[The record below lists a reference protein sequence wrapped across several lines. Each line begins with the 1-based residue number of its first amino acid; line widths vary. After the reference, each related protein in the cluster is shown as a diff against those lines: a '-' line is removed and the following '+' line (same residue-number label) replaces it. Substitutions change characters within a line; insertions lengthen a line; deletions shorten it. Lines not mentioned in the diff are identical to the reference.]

1 MCHQEPFPAS
11 YAQAFACLWDLVSP
25 QHTHEPRYAMT
36 PHFTPLELEFIPY
49 AGGALGN
56 PRWMFT
62 ARSPAGVLAW
72 VLFSVRLWPKSHVLW
87 HSVARRATSLG
98 FCRGARGAVGA
109 V

>member
-1 MCHQEPFPAS
+1 MCHQEPLPAS

-49 AGGALGN
+49 AGGAWGIPSGCS
-56 PRWMFT
+56 PR
-62 ARSPAGVLAW
+62 ARQPACSPGFFF
-72 VLFSVRLWPKSHVLW
+72 LFDCGQKPLLW
-87 HSVARRATSLG
+87 HSVAPRANSLG

>member
-25 QHTHEPRYAMT
+25 QRTHEPRYAMT
-36 PHFTPLELEFIPY
+36 PHLTPLELEVHP
-49 AGGALGN
+49 LRWRRMGN

-72 VLFSVRLWPKSHVLW
+72 VLSSVRLWPKAIVMALCGPSREFPRFFLQG
-87 HSVARRATSLG
+87 R
-98 FCRGARGAVGA
+98 
-109 V
+109 

>member
-25 QHTHEPRYAMT
+25 QHTHELRDAMT
-36 PHFTPLELEFIPY
+36 PRLTPMELDSIQTLE
-49 AGGALGN
+49 AHGN

-62 ARSPAGVLAW
+62 ARSPAGVFAR
-72 VLFSVRLWPKSHVLW
+72 VRYLFDCGQNQCLWQSVHP
-87 HSVARRATSLG
+87 RAKSLG
-98 FCRGARGAVGA
+98 FCRGARGGVGA

>member
-49 AGGALGN
+49 AGGAWGIPGGCS
-56 PRWMFT
+56 PR
-62 ARSPAGVLAW
+62 ARQPACSPGFFFCSIVA
-72 VLFSVRLWPKSHVLW
+72 KSHCYGTPW
-87 HSVARRATSLG
+87 PFARIP
-98 FCRGARGAVGA
+98 
-109 V
+109 